1 MSRSA
6 RQKQKLLLIRQ
17 YLEENTDEE
26 HPVSTADLIAWLD
39 SQGVSAE
46 RKSIYDDMETLRD
59 FGLDV
64 IKLRRGNQS
73 GWYLGERP
81 FQLPELRLLVD
92 SIQSSRFLTRK
103 KSVELIGKL
112 EKLTSASQAK
122 GLRRQ
127 VWVKNRIKSMNE
139 SIYYL
144 VDELH
149 AAIENDR
156 RIRFHY
162 YTWNARGERELR
174 RGGAWYAVSPYALV
188 WDNEYYYLV
197 AYDAQAEGIRHF
209 RVDKML
215 SVRDDG
221 PGREGREVFR
231 ALDMSA
237 YTNTRFGMFSGETTP
252 VRLEFKNELA
262 GAAVDRFGADTILVP
277 GDNGTFTLTAPVAV
291 NEPFFAWLATFGG
304 DVKLLSPESAVE
316 AMRQHIE
323 KIRARYAPE
332 KEENL

>member
-1 MSRSA
+1 MSRSP
-6 RQKQKLLLIRQ
+6 RQKQKLLLIRR

-26 HPVSTADLIAWLD
+26 HPVSTAALIAWLE
-39 SQGVSAE
+39 SQDVSAE
-46 RKSIYDDMETLRD
+46 RKSIYDDMETLRA

-64 IKLRRGNQS
+64 IKVRHGNQS

-81 FQLPELRLLVD
+81 FQLPELHLLVD

-103 KSVELIGKL
+103 KSMELIGKL
-112 EKLTSASQAK
+112 EKLTSASRAK
-122 GLRRQ
+122 SLRRQ

-162 YTWNARGERELR
+162 YTYNARGERVLR
-174 RGGAWYAVSPYALV
+174 REGAWYAVSPYALL
-188 WDNEYYYLV
+188 WDNENYYLV
-197 AYDAQAEGIRHF
+197 AYDAQMEGIRHF

-215 SVRDDG
+215 SVKDDG
-221 PGREGREVFR
+221 PGRLGREVFR
-231 ALDMSA
+231 SLDMSV

-262 GAAVDRFGADTILVP
+262 GAAVDRFGTDTILVP
-277 GDNGTFTLTAPVAV
+277 GENGTFTLTAPVAV

-304 DVKLLSPESAVE
+304 DVKLLAPESAAE
-316 AMRQHIE
+316 AMREHMK
-323 KIRARYAPE
+323 KILARY
-332 KEENL
+332 EEDTEND